1 MFHLYYTSFVRK
13 KIRIR
18 QTKKRA
24 IVKGLTQTRLNHG
37 NELFTLTPSPPV
49 KKNRLKYLI
58 ERRNPMRWRG
68 ERQSDNVEDRRG
80 ISISRGAK
88 VGGISGLGLV
98 ALVVVG
104 MFLGIDP
111 TVILQQVGQNATSSS
126 VTAERGARP
135 AANDDMRNF
144 VAVVLAE
151 TEDVWNDA
159 FQKAGRT
166 YEEPKL
172 VLFSGAVE
180 SACGMAESA
189 VGPFYCP
196 ADHKV
201 YLDLVFFDELHS
213 RFGASGDFAQA
224 YVIAHEVGHHVQT
237 LLGITRKVT
246 ELQSKSGTRDRN
258 KLSVMMELQ
267 ADCLAGMWAHQAQ
280 KKRNILEAGDIEE
293 GLNAASA
300 VGDDRIQKRTR
311 GYVVPDGFTHGSS
324 EQRVGWFK
332 RGLEQ
337 GSFQACNTFNADR
350 L

>member
-1 MFHLYYTSFVRK
+1 
-13 KIRIR
+13 
-18 QTKKRA
+18 
-24 IVKGLTQTRLNHG
+24 
-37 NELFTLTPSPPV
+37 
-49 KKNRLKYLI
+49 
-58 ERRNPMRWRG
+58 MRWRG

-80 ISISRGAK
+80 ASVSRGAK
-88 VGGISGLGLV
+88 IGGISGLGLV
-98 ALVVVG
+98 AVVVIS
-104 MFLGIDP
+104 MFLGVDP
-111 TVILQQVGQNATSSS
+111 TALLQVVGQSTQSTTMSTEQTTS
-126 VTAERGARP
+126 AP
-135 AANDDMRNF
+135 ANDDMRNF

-151 TEDVWNDA
+151 TEDVWNET

-180 SACGMAESA
+180 SACGMADAA

-201 YLDLVFFDELHS
+201 YLDLVFFEDLHS

-224 YVIAHEVGHHVQT
+224 YVIAHEIGHHVQT
-237 LLGITRKVT
+237 QLGIIQKVNAM
-246 ELQSKSGTRDRN
+246 QARASKTDRN
-258 KLSVMMELQ
+258 KLNVMLELQ

-300 VGDDRIQKRTR
+300 VGDDRIQKRTQ

-324 EQRVGWFK
+324 AQRVRWFR

-337 GSFQACNTFNADR
+337 GNISACDTLNADE

>member
-1 MFHLYYTSFVRK
+1 
-13 KIRIR
+13 
-18 QTKKRA
+18 
-24 IVKGLTQTRLNHG
+24 
-37 NELFTLTPSPPV
+37 
-49 KKNRLKYLI
+49 
-58 ERRNPMRWRG
+58 MRWRG

-80 ISISRGAK
+80 ASVSRGAK
-88 VGGISGLGLV
+88 IGGISGLGLV
-98 ALVVVG
+98 AVVVIS
-104 MFLGIDP
+104 MFLGVDP
-111 TVILQQVGQNATSSS
+111 TALLQVVGQSTQSTTMSTEQTTS
-126 VTAERGARP
+126 AP
-135 AANDDMRNF
+135 ANDDMRNF

-151 TEDVWNDA
+151 TEDVWNET

-180 SACGMAESA
+180 SACGMADAA

-196 ADHKV
+196 TDHKV
-201 YLDLVFFDELHS
+201 YLDIVFFEDLHS

-224 YVIAHEVGHHVQT
+224 YVIAHEIGHHVQT
-237 LLGITRKVT
+237 QLGIIQKVNAM
-246 ELQSKSGTRDRN
+246 QARASKTDRN
-258 KLSVMMELQ
+258 KLNVMLELQ

-300 VGDDRIQKRTR
+300 VGDDRIQKRTQ

-324 EQRVGWFK
+324 AQRVKWFR

-337 GSFQACNTFNADR
+337 GNISACDTFNADE